1 MSLENSEKQELN
13 TNEPNKISLSDE
25 DKEFIQM
32 LRLAY
37 PRVSRKTPSWVKKN
51 VMDAYAKEYRY
62 RILWRTIK
70 LRIISYKEALFGTK
84 GDLEIVLVSTVILFI
99 LGGIIYYQYT
109 KPQNNTNIIANQE
122 TPKIK
127 VNPTP
132 TSTSTATPSP
142 IETIKA
148 DIAKKTEKL
157 ITNARKKINTSTKNG
172 NNQTIVKKEQK
183 KIQNRKIQ
191 ESIDVNQ
198 LVANSNSNTNPS
210 ITNVSKEDGLR
221 GVIVDIGLLDI
232 KEFYVSSF
240 GNSEKDK
247 LLEMALVEKLKNT
260 DFEVLTT
267 AQALAMND
275 YAKIVKKGNLI
286 QIVRSTDNSLLW
298 YKSIEGLE
306 GSLQEIASSLIDS
319 LLKDIKNHPKE

>member
-1 MSLENSEKQELN
+1 M
-13 TNEPNKISLSDE
+13 
-25 DKEFIQM
+25 
-32 LRLAY
+32 
-37 PRVSRKTPSWVKKN
+37 
-51 VMDAYAKEYRY
+51 
-62 RILWRTIK
+62 
-70 LRIISYKEALFGTK
+70 
-84 GDLEIVLVSTVILFI
+84 
-99 LGGIIYYQYT
+99 
-109 KPQNNTNIIANQE
+109 
-122 TPKIK
+122 
-127 VNPTP
+127 
-132 TSTSTATPSP
+132 
-142 IETIKA
+142 
-148 DIAKKTEKL
+148 
-157 ITNARKKINTSTKNG
+157 
-172 NNQTIVKKEQK
+172 
-183 KIQNRKIQ
+183 
-191 ESIDVNQ
+191 
-198 LVANSNSNTNPS
+198 
-210 ITNVSKEDGLR
+210 
-221 GVIVDIGLLDI
+221 LDI